1 MFGEQSSIV
10 VCFLKETGD
19 GGRGGVFVFMRSTLK
34 SPSEAFPRAAK
45 EECWGLVQ
53 SMLGKY
59 GPVSAASNLHSQDSL
74 QRGPWTKAS

>member
-10 VCFLKETGD
+10 VCFLKGAGD
-19 GGRGGVFVFMRSTLK
+19 GGRGEAFVFMK
-34 SPSEAFPRAAK
+34 SALNSSSEAFPGAAK
-45 EECWGLVQ
+45 QESWGLMRY
-53 SMLGKY
+53 MLSKY